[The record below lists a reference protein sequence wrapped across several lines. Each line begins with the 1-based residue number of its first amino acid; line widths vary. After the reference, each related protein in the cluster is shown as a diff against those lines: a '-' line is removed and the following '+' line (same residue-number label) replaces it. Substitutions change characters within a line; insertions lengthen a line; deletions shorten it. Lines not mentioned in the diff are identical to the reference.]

1 MAATLDRL
9 SEGRLLINVV
19 TGGDPVEN
27 KGDGIFL
34 SHGERYQVTREFLDV
49 YSRLL
54 KGEKVDYHGEHIHV
68 EGAEVLFP
76 PVQENGPPLYFG
88 GSSEEA
94 IDVAAEQ
101 IDSYLTWGAAGAG
114 GGKAGDRARA
124 RRRPRTHPAVRYS
137 SACDCSR
144 NGRGGVGRRRPA
156 DRPP

>member
-34 SHGERYQVTREFLDV
+34 NHSERYQVTREFLDV

-54 KGEKVDYHGEHIHV
+54 KGEKVDYRGEHIHV

-76 PVQENGPPLYFG
+76 PVQEDGPPLYFG

-101 IDSYLTWGAAGAG
+101 IDSY
-114 GGKAGDRARA
+114 
-124 RRRPRTHPAVRYS
+124 
-137 SACDCSR
+137 
-144 NGRGGVGRRRPA
+144 
-156 DRPP
+156 